1 MIKIENTIK
10 DKVSQINS
18 SNNVNQYLNIK
29 LEQENNKDSKTTI
42 TKSKNQDIYKTI
54 IKKASIINSDQRN
67 IQDKISLIQAQEQKI
82 SQIENTLKYARKEY
96 EQAIKS
102 EKKEEVKQKIKI
114 RQLSNKID
122 NLKNQSQEKQS
133 KIEEIN
139 NDKENYLEDE
149 EKIINRINELL
160 EKISNSK
167 SQMSQYKA
175 ELIALS
181 QQIESNKAKIKVQE
195 SELQKSYYPVGFAD
209 SCGGYCIIRGFC
221 DKRRLQRLLQAQS
234 SFRKS
239 AVGQHCN
246 RGYAA

>member
-54 IKKASIINSDQRN
+54 RKKASIINSDQRN

-122 NLKNQSQEKQS
+122 NLKQSQEKQS

-195 SELQKSYYPVGFAD
+195 SELQKNLED
-209 SCGGYCIIRGFC
+209 SDYIINNVSISNYNYSNKDGNISTGIII
-221 DKRRLQRLLQAQS
+221 DI
-234 SFRKS
+234 
-239 AVGQHCN
+239 
-246 RGYAA
+246 YI

>member
-42 TKSKNQDIYKTI
+42 TKSKNQDIYRTI
-54 IKKASIINSDQRN
+54 RKKASIINSDQRN

-133 KIEEIN
+133 KIGEIN

-181 QQIESNKAKIKVQE
+181 QQIESNKTKIKVQE
-195 SELQKSYYPVGFAD
+195 SELQKNLED
-209 SCGGYCIIRGFC
+209 SDYIINNVSISNYNYSNKNGNISTGIII
-221 DKRRLQRLLQAQS
+221 DI
-234 SFRKS
+234 
-239 AVGQHCN
+239 
-246 RGYAA
+246 YI

>member
-29 LEQENNKDSKTTI
+29 LEQENNKDLKTTI

-54 IKKASIINSDQRN
+54 RKKASIINSDQRN

-139 NDKENYLEDE
+139 NDKEIYLEDE

-181 QQIESNKAKIKVQE
+181 QQIESNKTKIKVQE
-195 SELQKSYYPVGFAD
+195 SELQKNLED
-209 SCGGYCIIRGFC
+209 SDYIINNISISNYNYSNKNGNISTGIII
-221 DKRRLQRLLQAQS
+221 DI
-234 SFRKS
+234 
-239 AVGQHCN
+239 
-246 RGYAA
+246 YI

>member
-54 IKKASIINSDQRN
+54 RKKASIINSDQRN

-133 KIEEIN
+133 KIGEIN

-160 EKISNSK
+160 EKIGNSK

-195 SELQKSYYPVGFAD
+195 SELQKNLED
-209 SCGGYCIIRGFC
+209 SDYIINNISISNYNYSNKNGNISTGIII
-221 DKRRLQRLLQAQS
+221 DI
-234 SFRKS
+234 
-239 AVGQHCN
+239 
-246 RGYAA
+246 YI

>member
-54 IKKASIINSDQRN
+54 RKKASIINSDQRN

-96 EQAIKS
+96 EKAIKS

-139 NDKENYLEDE
+139 NDKEIYLEDE

-181 QQIESNKAKIKVQE
+181 QQIESNKTKIKVQE
-195 SELQKSYYPVGFAD
+195 SELQKNLED
-209 SCGGYCIIRGFC
+209 SDYIINNISISNYNYSNKNGNISTGIII
-221 DKRRLQRLLQAQS
+221 DI
-234 SFRKS
+234 
-239 AVGQHCN
+239 
-246 RGYAA
+246 YI

>member
-54 IKKASIINSDQRN
+54 RKKASIINSDQRN

-133 KIEEIN
+133 KIGEIN

-160 EKISNSK
+160 EKISNLDFAYIAIEEPK
-167 SQMSQYKA
+167 LYYVIIYYIVVFLYMIYK
-175 ELIALS
+175 E
-181 QQIESNKAKIKVQE
+181 AKTIKEQ
-195 SELQKSYYPVGFAD
+195 SHELQGYY
-209 SCGGYCIIRGFC
+209 
-221 DKRRLQRLLQAQS
+221 K
-234 SFRKS
+234 
-239 AVGQHCN
+239 
-246 RGYAA
+246 

>member
-29 LEQENNKDSKTTI
+29 LEQENNKDLKTTI

-54 IKKASIINSDQRN
+54 RKKASIINSDQRN

-133 KIEEIN
+133 KIGEIN

-181 QQIESNKAKIKVQE
+181 QQIESNKTKIKVQE
-195 SELQKSYYPVGFAD
+195 SELQKNLEESDY
-209 SCGGYCIIRGFC
+209 IINNISISNYNYSNKNGNISTGIII
-221 DKRRLQRLLQAQS
+221 DI
-234 SFRKS
+234 
-239 AVGQHCN
+239 
-246 RGYAA
+246 YI

>member
-54 IKKASIINSDQRN
+54 RKKASIINSDQRN

-139 NDKENYLEDE
+139 NYKENYLEDE

-181 QQIESNKAKIKVQE
+181 QQIESDKAKIKVQE
-195 SELQKSYYPVGFAD
+195 SELQKNLED
-209 SCGGYCIIRGFC
+209 SDYIINNVSISNYNYSNKNGNI
-221 DKRRLQRLLQAQS
+221 
-234 SFRKS
+234 S
-239 AVGQHCN
+239 AGIIIDI
-246 RGYAA
+246 YI

>member
-1 MIKIENTIK
+1 MIKIENTVK

-54 IKKASIINSDQRN
+54 RKKASIINSDQRN

-139 NDKENYLEDE
+139 NDKEIYLEDE

-181 QQIESNKAKIKVQE
+181 QQIESDKAKIKVQE
-195 SELQKSYYPVGFAD
+195 SELQKNLED
-209 SCGGYCIIRGFC
+209 SDYIINNISISNYNYSNKNGNISTGIII
-221 DKRRLQRLLQAQS
+221 DI
-234 SFRKS
+234 
-239 AVGQHCN
+239 
-246 RGYAA
+246 YI

>member
-54 IKKASIINSDQRN
+54 RKKASIINSDQRN

-122 NLKNQSQEKQS
+122 NLKDESQEKQS

-139 NDKENYLEDE
+139 NDKEIYLEDE

-181 QQIESNKAKIKVQE
+181 QQIESDKAKIKVQE
-195 SELQKSYYPVGFAD
+195 SELQKNLED
-209 SCGGYCIIRGFC
+209 SDYIINNISISNYNYSNKNGNISTGIII
-221 DKRRLQRLLQAQS
+221 DI
-234 SFRKS
+234 
-239 AVGQHCN
+239 
-246 RGYAA
+246 YI

>member
-29 LEQENNKDSKTTI
+29 LEQENNKESKTTI

-54 IKKASIINSDQRN
+54 RKKASIINSDQRN

-139 NDKENYLEDE
+139 NYKEIYLEDE

-181 QQIESNKAKIKVQE
+181 QQIESNKTKIKVQE
-195 SELQKSYYPVGFAD
+195 SELQKNLED
-209 SCGGYCIIRGFC
+209 SDYIINNISISNYNYSNKNGNISTGIII
-221 DKRRLQRLLQAQS
+221 DI
-234 SFRKS
+234 
-239 AVGQHCN
+239 
-246 RGYAA
+246 YI

>member
-18 SNNVNQYLNIK
+18 SNNVNQYLNVK

-54 IKKASIINSDQRN
+54 RKKASIINSDQRN

-139 NDKENYLEDE
+139 NYKENYLEDE

-181 QQIESNKAKIKVQE
+181 QQIESDKAKIKVQE
-195 SELQKSYYPVGFAD
+195 SELQKNLED
-209 SCGGYCIIRGFC
+209 SDYIINNISISNYNYSNKNGNISTGIII
-221 DKRRLQRLLQAQS
+221 DI
-234 SFRKS
+234 
-239 AVGQHCN
+239 
-246 RGYAA
+246 YI

>member
-29 LEQENNKDSKTTI
+29 LEQENNKDSKTII

-54 IKKASIINSDQRN
+54 RKKASIINSDQRN

-139 NDKENYLEDE
+139 NDKEIYLEDE

-181 QQIESNKAKIKVQE
+181 QQIESNKTKIKVQE
-195 SELQKSYYPVGFAD
+195 SELQKNLED
-209 SCGGYCIIRGFC
+209 SDYIINNVSISNYNYSNKNGNISTGIII
-221 DKRRLQRLLQAQS
+221 DI
-234 SFRKS
+234 
-239 AVGQHCN
+239 
-246 RGYAA
+246 YI

>member
-54 IKKASIINSDQRN
+54 RKKASIINSDQRN

-133 KIEEIN
+133 KIGEIN

-181 QQIESNKAKIKVQE
+181 QQIESDKAKIKVQE
-195 SELQKSYYPVGFAD
+195 SELQKKLED
-209 SCGGYCIIRGFC
+209 SDYIINNISISNYNYSNKNGNISTGIII
-221 DKRRLQRLLQAQS
+221 DI
-234 SFRKS
+234 
-239 AVGQHCN
+239 
-246 RGYAA
+246 YI

>member
-54 IKKASIINSDQRN
+54 RKKASIINSDQRN

-122 NLKNQSQEKQS
+122 NLKNKSQEKQS
-133 KIEEIN
+133 KIGEIN

-181 QQIESNKAKIKVQE
+181 QQIESDKAKIKVQE
-195 SELQKSYYPVGFAD
+195 SELQKNLED
-209 SCGGYCIIRGFC
+209 SDYIINNISISNYNYSNKNGNISTGIII
-221 DKRRLQRLLQAQS
+221 DI
-234 SFRKS
+234 
-239 AVGQHCN
+239 
-246 RGYAA
+246 YI

>member
-54 IKKASIINSDQRN
+54 RKKASIINSDQRN

-133 KIEEIN
+133 KIGEIN

-181 QQIESNKAKIKVQE
+181 QQIESNKTKIKVQE
-195 SELQKSYYPVGFAD
+195 SELQKNLED
-209 SCGGYCIIRGFC
+209 SDYIINNISISNYNYSNKNGNIITGIII
-221 DKRRLQRLLQAQS
+221 DI
-234 SFRKS
+234 
-239 AVGQHCN
+239 
-246 RGYAA
+246 YI

>member
-54 IKKASIINSDQRN
+54 RKKASIINSDQRN

-139 NDKENYLEDE
+139 NDKEIYLEDE

-175 ELIALS
+175 ELIALN
-181 QQIESNKAKIKVQE
+181 QQIESNKTKIKVQE
-195 SELQKSYYPVGFAD
+195 SELQKNLED
-209 SCGGYCIIRGFC
+209 SDYIINNISISNYNYSNKNGNISTGIII
-221 DKRRLQRLLQAQS
+221 DI
-234 SFRKS
+234 
-239 AVGQHCN
+239 
-246 RGYAA
+246 YI

>member
-42 TKSKNQDIYKTI
+42 TKSKNQDIYITI
-54 IKKASIINSDQRN
+54 RKKASIINSDQRN

-139 NDKENYLEDE
+139 NYKENYLEDE

-181 QQIESNKAKIKVQE
+181 QQIESDKAKIKVQE
-195 SELQKSYYPVGFAD
+195 NELQKNLED
-209 SCGGYCIIRGFC
+209 SDYIINNISISNYNYSNKNGNISTGIII
-221 DKRRLQRLLQAQS
+221 DI
-234 SFRKS
+234 
-239 AVGQHCN
+239 
-246 RGYAA
+246 YI

>member
-54 IKKASIINSDQRN
+54 RKKASIINNDQRN

-139 NDKENYLEDE
+139 SDKENYLEDE

-181 QQIESNKAKIKVQE
+181 QQIESNKTKIKVQE
-195 SELQKSYYPVGFAD
+195 SELQKNLED
-209 SCGGYCIIRGFC
+209 SDYIINNISISNYNYSNKNGNISTGIII
-221 DKRRLQRLLQAQS
+221 D
-234 SFRKS
+234 
-239 AVGQHCN
+239 V
-246 RGYAA
+246 YI

>member
-54 IKKASIINSDQRN
+54 RKKASIINSDQRN

-160 EKISNSK
+160 EKIGNSK

-195 SELQKSYYPVGFAD
+195 SEFQKNLED
-209 SCGGYCIIRGFC
+209 SDYIINNVSISNYNYSNKNGNISTGIII
-221 DKRRLQRLLQAQS
+221 DI
-234 SFRKS
+234 
-239 AVGQHCN
+239 
-246 RGYAA
+246 YI

>member
-42 TKSKNQDIYKTI
+42 TKSKNQDIYITI
-54 IKKASIINSDQRN
+54 RKKASIINSDQRN

-139 NDKENYLEDE
+139 NDKEIYLEDE

-181 QQIESNKAKIKVQE
+181 QQIESNKTKIKVQE
-195 SELQKSYYPVGFAD
+195 SELQKNLED
-209 SCGGYCIIRGFC
+209 SDYIINNISISNYNYSNKNGNISTGIII
-221 DKRRLQRLLQAQS
+221 DI
-234 SFRKS
+234 
-239 AVGQHCN
+239 
-246 RGYAA
+246 YI

>member
-54 IKKASIINSDQRN
+54 RKKASIINSDQRN

-102 EKKEEVKQKIKI
+102 ERKEEVKQKIKI

-139 NDKENYLEDE
+139 NYKENYLEDE

-181 QQIESNKAKIKVQE
+181 QQIESDKAKIKVQE
-195 SELQKSYYPVGFAD
+195 SELQKNLED
-209 SCGGYCIIRGFC
+209 SDYIINNISISNYNYSNKNGNISTGIII
-221 DKRRLQRLLQAQS
+221 DI
-234 SFRKS
+234 
-239 AVGQHCN
+239 
-246 RGYAA
+246 YI

>member
-29 LEQENNKDSKTTI
+29 LEQENNKESKTTI
-42 TKSKNQDIYKTI
+42 TKSKNQDIYRTI
-54 IKKASIINSDQRN
+54 RKKASIINSDQRN

-139 NDKENYLEDE
+139 NDKEIYLEDE

-181 QQIESNKAKIKVQE
+181 QQIESNKTKIKVQE
-195 SELQKSYYPVGFAD
+195 SELQKNLED
-209 SCGGYCIIRGFC
+209 SDYIINNISISNYNYSNKNGNISTGIII
-221 DKRRLQRLLQAQS
+221 DI
-234 SFRKS
+234 
-239 AVGQHCN
+239 
-246 RGYAA
+246 YI

>member
-54 IKKASIINSDQRN
+54 RKKASIINSDQRN

-82 SQIENTLKYARKEY
+82 SQIENTLKYARKEC

-139 NDKENYLEDE
+139 NDKEIYLEDE

-181 QQIESNKAKIKVQE
+181 QQIESNKTKIKVQE
-195 SELQKSYYPVGFAD
+195 SELQKNLED
-209 SCGGYCIIRGFC
+209 SDYIINNISISNYNYSNKNGNISTGIII
-221 DKRRLQRLLQAQS
+221 DI
-234 SFRKS
+234 
-239 AVGQHCN
+239 
-246 RGYAA
+246 YI

>member
-42 TKSKNQDIYKTI
+42 TKNKNQDIYKTI
-54 IKKASIINSDQRN
+54 RKKASIINSDQRN

-139 NDKENYLEDE
+139 NDKEIYLEDE

-181 QQIESNKAKIKVQE
+181 QQIESNKTKIKVQE
-195 SELQKSYYPVGFAD
+195 SELQKNLED
-209 SCGGYCIIRGFC
+209 SDYIINNISISNYNYSNKNGNISTGIII
-221 DKRRLQRLLQAQS
+221 DI
-234 SFRKS
+234 
-239 AVGQHCN
+239 
-246 RGYAA
+246 YI

>member
-54 IKKASIINSDQRN
+54 RKKASIINSDQRN

-133 KIEEIN
+133 KIGEIN
-139 NDKENYLEDE
+139 NDKEIYLEDE

-181 QQIESNKAKIKVQE
+181 QQIESDKAKIKVQE
-195 SELQKSYYPVGFAD
+195 SELQKNLED
-209 SCGGYCIIRGFC
+209 SDYIINNISISNYNYSNKNGNISTGIII
-221 DKRRLQRLLQAQS
+221 DI
-234 SFRKS
+234 
-239 AVGQHCN
+239 
-246 RGYAA
+246 YI

>member
-1 MIKIENTIK
+1 MIKIENIIK

-54 IKKASIINSDQRN
+54 RKKASIINSDQRN

-139 NDKENYLEDE
+139 NDKEIYLEDE

-195 SELQKSYYPVGFAD
+195 SELQKNLED
-209 SCGGYCIIRGFC
+209 SDYIINNISISNYNYSNKNGNISTGIII
-221 DKRRLQRLLQAQS
+221 DI
-234 SFRKS
+234 
-239 AVGQHCN
+239 
-246 RGYAA
+246 YI

>member
-42 TKSKNQDIYKTI
+42 TKSKNQDIYRTI
-54 IKKASIINSDQRN
+54 RKKASIINSDQRN

-133 KIEEIN
+133 KIGEIN
-139 NDKENYLEDE
+139 NNKENYLEDE

-195 SELQKSYYPVGFAD
+195 SELQKNLED
-209 SCGGYCIIRGFC
+209 SDYIINNISISNYNYSNKNGNISTGIII
-221 DKRRLQRLLQAQS
+221 DI
-234 SFRKS
+234 
-239 AVGQHCN
+239 
-246 RGYAA
+246 YI

>member
-54 IKKASIINSDQRN
+54 RKKASIINSDQRN

-139 NDKENYLEDE
+139 NYKENYLEDE

-167 SQMSQYKA
+167 SQMSQYKV

-181 QQIESNKAKIKVQE
+181 QQIESDKAKIKVQE
-195 SELQKSYYPVGFAD
+195 SELQKSLED
-209 SCGGYCIIRGFC
+209 SDYIINNISIRNYNYSNKNGNISTGIII
-221 DKRRLQRLLQAQS
+221 DI
-234 SFRKS
+234 
-239 AVGQHCN
+239 
-246 RGYAA
+246 YI

>member
-54 IKKASIINSDQRN
+54 RKKASIINSDQRN

-133 KIEEIN
+133 KIGEIN

-181 QQIESNKAKIKVQE
+181 QQIESDKAKIKVQE
-195 SELQKSYYPVGFAD
+195 SELQKSLED
-209 SCGGYCIIRGFC
+209 SDYIINNISISNYNYSNKNGNISTGIII
-221 DKRRLQRLLQAQS
+221 DI
-234 SFRKS
+234 
-239 AVGQHCN
+239 
-246 RGYAA
+246 YI

>member
-54 IKKASIINSDQRN
+54 RKKASIINSDQRN
-67 IQDKISLIQAQEQKI
+67 IQDKISSIQAQEQKI

-139 NDKENYLEDE
+139 NDKEIYLEDE

-181 QQIESNKAKIKVQE
+181 QQIESDKAKIKVQE
-195 SELQKSYYPVGFAD
+195 SELQKNLED
-209 SCGGYCIIRGFC
+209 SDYIINNISISNYNYSNKNGNISTGIII
-221 DKRRLQRLLQAQS
+221 DI
-234 SFRKS
+234 
-239 AVGQHCN
+239 
-246 RGYAA
+246 YI

>member
-42 TKSKNQDIYKTI
+42 TKSKNQDIYRTI
-54 IKKASIINSDQRN
+54 RKKASIINSDQRN

-139 NDKENYLEDE
+139 NDKEIYSEDE

-195 SELQKSYYPVGFAD
+195 SEFQKNLED
-209 SCGGYCIIRGFC
+209 SDYIINNISISNYNYSNKNGNISTGIII
-221 DKRRLQRLLQAQS
+221 DI
-234 SFRKS
+234 
-239 AVGQHCN
+239 
-246 RGYAA
+246 YI

>member
-29 LEQENNKDSKTTI
+29 LEQENNKESKTTI

-54 IKKASIINSDQRN
+54 RKKASIINSDQRN

-139 NDKENYLEDE
+139 NDKEIYLEDE

-181 QQIESNKAKIKVQE
+181 QQIESDKAKIKVQE
-195 SELQKSYYPVGFAD
+195 SELQKSLENSDY
-209 SCGGYCIIRGFC
+209 IINNISISNYNYSNKNGNISTGIII
-221 DKRRLQRLLQAQS
+221 DI
-234 SFRKS
+234 
-239 AVGQHCN
+239 
-246 RGYAA
+246 YI

>member
-29 LEQENNKDSKTTI
+29 LEQENNKDSKTTS
-42 TKSKNQDIYKTI
+42 TKSKNQDIYITI
-54 IKKASIINSDQRN
+54 RKKASIINSDQRN

-139 NDKENYLEDE
+139 NDKEIYLEDE

-181 QQIESNKAKIKVQE
+181 QQIESDKAKIKVQE
-195 SELQKSYYPVGFAD
+195 SELQKNLED
-209 SCGGYCIIRGFC
+209 SDYIINNISISNYNYSNKNGNISTGIII
-221 DKRRLQRLLQAQS
+221 DI
-234 SFRKS
+234 
-239 AVGQHCN
+239 
-246 RGYAA
+246 YI

>member
-42 TKSKNQDIYKTI
+42 TKSKNQDIYRTI
-54 IKKASIINSDQRN
+54 RKKASIINSDQRN

-133 KIEEIN
+133 KIGEIN

-181 QQIESNKAKIKVQE
+181 QQIESNKTKIKVQE
-195 SELQKSYYPVGFAD
+195 SELQKNLED
-209 SCGGYCIIRGFC
+209 SDYIINNISISNYNYSNKNGNIITGIII
-221 DKRRLQRLLQAQS
+221 DI
-234 SFRKS
+234 
-239 AVGQHCN
+239 
-246 RGYAA
+246 YI

>member
-54 IKKASIINSDQRN
+54 RKKARIINSDQRN

-139 NDKENYLEDE
+139 NYKENYLEDE

-181 QQIESNKAKIKVQE
+181 QQIESDKAKIKVQE
-195 SELQKSYYPVGFAD
+195 SELQKNLED
-209 SCGGYCIIRGFC
+209 SDYIINNISISNYNYSNKNGNISTGIII
-221 DKRRLQRLLQAQS
+221 DI
-234 SFRKS
+234 
-239 AVGQHCN
+239 
-246 RGYAA
+246 YI